1 MRNFRC
7 TIWSSNIKYNCIRH
21 VMMYST
27 VLSVV
32 ALIDVVTI
40 DAVEWWIAKQLAGW
54 RVTLFFFSLKKWE
67 CFSCFLFLC
76 ISSVHSLLPYPA
88 MPCHTMLS
96 FKIDYLHI
104 YLFFSSSHFVVDETS
119 SRSRVPCIYRFLRDG
134 FLFVFIMI
142 FYVLRFRMLEFKL
155 MQLATSV

>member
-32 ALIDVVTI
+32 VVALIDVVTI

-54 RVTLFFFSLKKWE
+54 RDTLFFFFFKKMRM
-67 CFSCFLFLC
+67 FFLFL
-76 ISSVHSLLPYPA
+76 ISLHFLRSFAFAIPSYA
-88 MPCHTMLS
+88 MPYHVILQNWLFTHLFIFFILS
-96 FKIDYLHI
+96 FRRWWNFFAFTRSVYLPV
-104 YLFFSSSHFVVDETS
+104 S
-119 SRSRVPCIYRFLRDG
+119 
-134 FLFVFIMI
+134 
-142 FYVLRFRMLEFKL
+142 
-155 MQLATSV
+155 